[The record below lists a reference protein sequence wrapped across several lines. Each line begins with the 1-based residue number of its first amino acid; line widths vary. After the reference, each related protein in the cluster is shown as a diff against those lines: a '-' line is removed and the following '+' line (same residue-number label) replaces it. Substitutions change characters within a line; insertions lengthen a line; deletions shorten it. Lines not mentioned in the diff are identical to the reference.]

1 MWRWV
6 RAAVRVSVGVR
17 VSSSL
22 EKMASAV
29 SVGAI
34 GVGWSLCRG
43 AGEGQL
49 TFAAVLLLPSHSVT
63 AAAGAWDEIL
73 ELINCRTAV
82 LL

>member
-1 MWRWV
+1 M

-49 TFAAVLLLPSHSVT
+49 TFAAVLLPSHSVT